1 MFQKD
6 ERDVLIQVKYVKG
19 SKCILDVL
27 AFFAYSKILLKVAF
41 VLQTKELISHYLF
54 AKYTFL
60 ITQI

>member
-27 AFFAYSKILLKVAF
+27 AFLLT
-41 VLQTKELISHYLF
+41 Q
-54 AKYTFL
+54 KYY
-60 ITQI
+60 